1 VRVER
6 PGCEADIILPTDASA
21 CEREIAMG
29 QAIEELAHFVAR
41 TPWEAIPEA
50 LREHAKLVLLDTV
63 GVILAGSRQPEVAEV
78 RARLTAT
85 GGRGATVYA
94 PGWPTTDPRTAAL
107 LNGLAGRSIELCEGH
122 RYVSCQGA
130 VQVLPTALA
139 SAEWLERSGQET
151 LAALIF
157 GYEVAVRVGAG
168 LTARPIAHQ
177 NGQAPLLGAVAA
189 GARLRRLTGEQMSH
203 ALRIA
208 AILVLTPGY
217 TNAVAGATAL
227 NVAGG
232 MSGFAG
238 VLAPELALAGIA
250 AQPNAIEEAFGQLV
264 GDGFRPE
271 ALTEDL
277 GQRWEIAR
285 NYFRLRACC
294 NPIYPALDALE
305 DILTDL
311 GPDLASIER
320 IEVATYRFAANMRES
335 EPVNSFAARYSL
347 PHAAAALVL
356 RGNAGYHAFA
366 DEIVR
371 DPAIAAFR
379 RRVTVRED
387 PDLSAHVP
395 RLKPARVTVTFTD
408 GRQVTRLRESA
419 RGDHEDPYG
428 EGEVRAKF
436 RELAGLVLSPAG
448 VERVEALVDR
458 LDDLPRLGDLV
469 ELLGKD
475 RGT

>member
-1 VRVER
+1 M
-6 PGCEADIILPTDASA
+6 
-21 CEREIAMG
+21 EIAMG
-29 QAIEELAHFVAR
+29 NAVEELAHFVAA
-41 TPWEAIPEA
+41 TPWEAIPGS
-50 LREHAKLVLLDTV
+50 LREHARLVLLDTV
-63 GVILAGSRQPEVAEV
+63 GVMLAGSVQPEVTGV

-85 GGRGATVYA
+85 GGLGATVYA

-122 RYVSCQGA
+122 RYVSCQAA

-139 SAEWLERSGQET
+139 SAEWLDRSGRET
-151 LAALIF
+151 LVALIM
-157 GYEVAVRVGAG
+157 GYEVAARLGAG
-168 LTARPIAHQ
+168 LTARSIAHQ

-189 GARLRRLTGEQMSH
+189 GARLRRLTGEQTSL
-203 ALRIA
+203 ALRIGS
-208 AILVLTPGY
+208 ILVLTPGY

-238 VLAPELALAGIA
+238 ILAPELALAGVA

-271 ALTEDL
+271 ALTEEL

-294 NPIYPALDALE
+294 NPVYTALDALE

-311 GPDLASIER
+311 RPDPASIEH
-320 IEVATYRFAANMRES
+320 IDVATYRFASNMRE
-335 EPVNSFAARYSL
+335 PDPINYFAAKYSL

-356 RGNAGYHAFA
+356 RGTAGYHAFTEEA
-366 DEIVR
+366 VR

-387 PDLSAHVP
+387 PDLSADVP

-408 GRQVTRLRESA
+408 GRRVTRVRESA
-419 RGDHEDPYG
+419 RGDYQDPYG
-428 EGEVRAKF
+428 EAEIRSKF

-448 VERVEALVDR
+448 VARVESLVDR
-458 LDDLPRLGDLV
+458 LDDLPRLRDLV
-469 ELLGKD
+469 DPLRED
-475 RGT
+475 RGV

>member
-1 VRVER
+1 
-6 PGCEADIILPTDASA
+6 
-21 CEREIAMG
+21 MG
-29 QAIEELAHFVAR
+29 QAIEALADFAVG
-41 TPWEAIPEA
+41 TPWEGIPGA
-50 LREHAKLVLLDTV
+50 VREHAKLVLLDTL
-63 GVILAGSRQPEVAEV
+63 GVMLAGSLQPEVAGA

-130 VQVLPTALA
+130 VQILPAALA
-139 SAEWLERSGQET
+139 SAEWLERSGRET
-151 LAALIF
+151 LAALIV
-157 GYEVAVRVGAG
+157 GYEIAARLGAG
-168 LTARPIAHQ
+168 LTARPLAHQ

-189 GARLRRLTGEQMSH
+189 GARLRGLSGEQTSL
-203 ALRIA
+203 ALRIG

-232 MSGFAG
+232 MSGLAG
-238 VLAPELALAGIA
+238 VLAPELALAGVA

-264 GDGFRPE
+264 GDGFRTE
-271 ALTEDL
+271 AVTEEL
-277 GQRWEIAR
+277 GRRWEITR

-294 NPIYPALDALE
+294 NPIYAALDALE
-305 DILTDL
+305 DILTEL
-311 GPDLASIER
+311 RPDPASVER
-320 IEVATYRFAANMRES
+320 IDVATYRFAANMRD
-335 EPVNSFAARYSL
+335 PDPINDFAAKYSL

-356 RGNAGYHAFA
+356 RGHAGYHAFTDA
-366 DEIVR
+366 VVH

-379 RRVTVRED
+379 RRVSVRED

-408 GRQVTRLRESA
+408 GRRVTRLRETA
-419 RGDHEDPYG
+419 RGDYRDPYE
-428 EGEVRAKF
+428 EGEVRSKF
-436 RELAGLVLSPAG
+436 RELASLVLTGAG
-448 VERVEALVDR
+448 VARVEALVDR
-458 LDDLPRLGDLV
+458 LDDVSRFADLV
-469 ELLGKD
+469 DALRTARD
-475 RGT
+475 A

>member
-1 VRVER
+1 
-6 PGCEADIILPTDASA
+6 
-21 CEREIAMG
+21 MG
-29 QAIEELAHFVAR
+29 RAIEELAHFVAG
-41 TPWEAIPEA
+41 TPWETIPETV
-50 LREHAKLVLLDTV
+50 REHAKLVLLDTV
-63 GVILAGSRQPEVAEV
+63 GVILAGSVQREVAGV

-130 VQVLPTALA
+130 VQVVPTALA
-139 SAEWLERSGQET
+139 SAEWLERSGRET
-151 LAALIF
+151 LTALIF
-157 GYEVAVRVGAG
+157 GYEVAARLGAG
-168 LTARPIAHQ
+168 LTARPLAHQ

-189 GARLRRLTGEQMSH
+189 GARLRRLTGEQMSL
-203 ALRIA
+203 ALRIG
-208 AILVLTPGY
+208 AIFLLTPGY

-238 VLAPELALAGIA
+238 ALAPELALSGVA
-250 AQPNAIEEAFGQLV
+250 AQPNAIEEAFSQLV

-271 ALTEDL
+271 AVTEEL
-277 GQRWEIAR
+277 GERWEITR

-294 NPIYPALDALE
+294 SPIYAALDALE
-305 DILTDL
+305 AILTEVR
-311 GPDLASIER
+311 PQPASIER

-335 EPVNSFAARYSL
+335 DPVNHFAARYSL

-356 RGNAGYHAFA
+356 RGNAGYHAFT
-366 DEIVR
+366 DDVVR

-379 RRVTVRED
+379 RRITVRED
-387 PDLSAHVP
+387 PDLNAHVP
-395 RLKPARVTVTFTD
+395 RLKPARVTVTFSD

-419 RGDHEDPYG
+419 RGDYQDPYG
-428 EGEVRAKF
+428 QDEVQSKF
-436 RELAGLVLSPAG
+436 RELASLVLSPAG
-448 VERVEALVDR
+448 VARAEALVDR

-469 ELLGKD
+469 EALRED
-475 RGT
+475 RGA

>member
-1 VRVER
+1 
-6 PGCEADIILPTDASA
+6 
-21 CEREIAMG
+21 MG
-29 QAIEELAHFVAR
+29 KAIEELAHFAAG
-41 TPWEAIPEA
+41 TQWETIPEA
-50 LREHAKLVLLDTV
+50 VREHAKLVLLDTV
-63 GVILAGSRQPEVAEV
+63 GVILAGSVQREVAGV

-130 VQVLPTALA
+130 VQVLPAALA
-139 SAEWLERSGQET
+139 SAEWLERSGREA

-157 GYEVAVRVGAG
+157 GYEVAARLGAG
-168 LTARPIAHQ
+168 LTARPLAHQ

-189 GARLRRLTGEQMSH
+189 GARLRRLTGEQMSL
-203 ALRIA
+203 AVRIG
-208 AILVLTPGY
+208 AILILTPGY

-238 VLAPELALAGIA
+238 ALAPELALAGIA
-250 AQPNAIEEAFGQLV
+250 AQPNAIEETFGQLA

-271 ALTEDL
+271 AVTEEL
-277 GQRWEIAR
+277 GQRWEITR

-294 NPIYPALDALE
+294 NPIYAALDALE

-311 GPDLASIER
+311 RPQPGSIER
-320 IEVATYRFAANMRES
+320 IEVATYRFAANMRDAN
-335 EPVNSFAARYSL
+335 PINYFAAKYSL

-356 RGNAGYHAFA
+356 RGNAGYHAFT
-366 DEIVR
+366 EEVVR
-371 DPAIAAFR
+371 DPAIAALR
-379 RRVTVRED
+379 RRITVRED
-387 PDLSAHVP
+387 PDLNAHVP
-395 RLKPARVTVTFTD
+395 RLKPARVTVTFSD

-419 RGDHEDPYG
+419 RGDYQDPYG
-428 EGEVRAKF
+428 AAEVRAKF
-436 RELAGLVLSPAG
+436 RELASLVLSPAG
-448 VERVEALVDR
+448 VARMEALVDR

-469 ELLGKD
+469 EALREDPGP
-475 RGT
+475 

>member
-1 VRVER
+1 
-6 PGCEADIILPTDASA
+6 
-21 CEREIAMG
+21 
-29 QAIEELAHFVAR
+29 VA
-41 TPWEAIPEA
+41 
-50 LREHAKLVLLDTV
+50 
-63 GVILAGSRQPEVAEV
+63 GV

-94 PGWPTTDPRTAAL
+94 PGWPATDPRTAAL

-122 RYVSCQGA
+122 RYVSCQAA
-130 VQVLPTALA
+130 VQALPTALA
-139 SAEWLERSGQET
+139 TAEWLERSGRET

-157 GYEVAVRVGAG
+157 GYEVAARLGAAM
-168 LTARPIAHQ
+168 TARPLAHQ

-189 GARLRRLTGEQMSH
+189 GARLRGLTGDQTSS
-203 ALRIA
+203 ALRIG

-238 VLAPELALAGIA
+238 ALAPELALAGVA
-250 AQPNAIEEAFGQLV
+250 AQPNAIEEAFGHLV

-271 ALTEDL
+271 AVTEAL
-277 GQRWEIAR
+277 GERWEIAR

-294 NPIYPALDALE
+294 NPIYSALDALE
-305 DILTDL
+305 DILTEL
-311 GPDLASIER
+311 RPSPDRIAR
-320 IEVATYRFAANMRES
+320 IEVATYRFAANMRE
-335 EPVNSFAARYSL
+335 PDPANYFAAKYSL

-356 RGNAGYHAFA
+356 RGTAGYHAFT
-366 DEIVR
+366 DEAVR

-387 PDLSAHVP
+387 PELSAQVP

-408 GRQVTRLRESA
+408 GRQATRLRESA
-419 RGDHEDPYG
+419 RGDFQDPYG
-428 EGEVRAKF
+428 EGEVRDKF
-436 RELAGLVLSPAG
+436 RQLAGVVLSPAG
-448 VERVEALVDR
+448 VARVEALLDR
-458 LDDLPRLGDLV
+458 LDDLPGLGELV
-469 ELLGKD
+469 AALRED
-475 RGT
+475 RGHAGQAK